1 MLDTMLTV
9 TVYLVLT
16 TAMRVKKQHGFSCL
30 QGADSEALKA
40 AQAEEN
46 RKSLY
51 SIMSCMRDVRKR
63 SNKTDNM
70 FEPLRDTVSLLT
82 KFSITMTDVVLKQL
96 EEGPLAWKSLKK
108 KMFQRYRLRQCSSNV
123 QQIV

>member
-1 MLDTMLTV
+1 MTQCQFTV
-9 TVYLVLT
+9 LLALT
-16 TAMRVKKQHGFSCL
+16 TAIHVEKHHGLSCL

-63 SNKTDNM
+63 SDKTDNM

-108 KMFQRYRLRQCSSNV
+108 KMFQRYRPLQL
-123 QQIV
+123 QA